1 MAVIGGADGDADG
14 AVARPAA
21 VDFCVGLVVG
31 DEAGARVAVGVGV
44 GVAAGVGV
52 GVGVGVAAGVGVGV
66 GVGVAAG
73 VGVGVG
79 VGVVAGVAVG
89 VAVGVGVGGGLTD
102 RPQLSVRMLISRRE
116 NARKQLSRF
125 RFIAKNP
132 LKCARAQCIQAFE
145 KRPDYSAN
153 HRSGDSPLAAR
164 RSISPLSVQSLPV
177 AV

>member
-31 DEAGARVAVGVGV
+31 DEAGARVA
-44 GVAAGVGV
+44 
-52 GVGVGVAAGVGVGV
+52 VGV

-132 LKCARAQCIQAFE
+132 LKCARTQCIQAFE

-153 HRSGDSPLAAR
+153 HRSGDSPLATR
-164 RSISPLSVQSLPV
+164 RSISPFSVRSLPV

>member
-44 GVAAGVGV
+44 GVVA
-52 GVGVGVAAGVGVGV
+52 GVGVAAGVGVGV
-66 GVGVAAG
+66 
-73 VGVGVG
+73 
-79 VGVVAGVAVG
+79 GVAVG

>member
-31 DEAGARVAVGVGV
+31 DEAGARVA
-44 GVAAGVGV
+44 
-52 GVGVGVAAGVGVGV
+52 VGV

-153 HRSGDSPLAAR
+153 HRSGDSPLATR
-164 RSISPLSVQSLPV
+164 RSISPFSVRSLPV